1 MAENLIRYELISA
14 FVTLFVVVDPVG
26 VAVVAG
32 GLTHGL
38 SADLRRS
45 IVWRGVA
52 IAGAILIVFAFGGEA
67 LLRALGITLPALR
80 VAGGLLLFLLSI
92 DMVFARPSGI
102 RSPTEPEQAEAHQRN
117 DIAVFPLAFPLLAG
131 PGALTSVV
139 LLMSRA
145 DTPVAA
151 GIVIGALVAV
161 LALAF
166 LALYFTNWLTG
177 LLGVTGA
184 NVIGRISG
192 VILAAL
198 AAQFVLDGLAQG
210 LPRLG

>member
-1 MAENLIRYELISA
+1 MELPLISA

-32 GLTHGL
+32 GLTHGM
-38 SADLRRS
+38 SREAGRS
-45 IVWRGVA
+45 IAWRGA
-52 IAGAILIVFAFGGEA
+52 IIAALILILFAFGGEW

-102 RSPTEPEQAEAHQRN
+102 RNPTGPEQAEASQRN

-131 PGALTSVV
+131 PGAMTSVV
-139 LLMSRA
+139 LLMARA
-145 DTPVAA
+145 PGTIDAA
-151 GIVIGALVAV
+151 GVIVALIVV
-161 LALAF
+161 LALAW
-166 LALYFTNWLTG
+166 LMLRFTDRVTY
-177 LLGVTGA
+177 LLGLTGA
-184 NVIGRISG
+184 NVVGRVSG

-198 AAQFVLDGLAQG
+198 AAQFVLDGLAQAF
-210 LPRLG
+210 PRLP

>member
-1 MAENLIRYELISA
+1 MRFHLISA
-14 FVTLFVVVDPVG
+14 LVTLFVVVDPVG
-26 VAVVAG
+26 VAVVTG

-38 SADLRRS
+38 PAALRHS
-45 IVWRGVA
+45 IAWRGVA
-52 IAGAILIVFAFGGEA
+52 IAGAILIAFAFVGEA

-92 DMVFARPSGI
+92 DMVLARPSGI
-102 RSPTEPEQAEAHQRN
+102 RNPTGPEQAEANQRV

-139 LLMSRA
+139 LLMARA
-145 DTPVAA
+145 DDAIGAA
-151 GIVIGALVAV
+151 IVIGALVIV
-161 LALAF
+161 LALAYAT
-166 LALYFTNWLTG
+166 LRFTSEVAS

-184 NVIGRISG
+184 NVVGRISG

-198 AAQFVLDGLAQG
+198 AAQFVLDGLGQG
-210 LPRLG
+210 LPRPG

>member
-1 MAENLIRYELISA
+1 MLSHLISS

-38 SADLRRS
+38 SAELRRS
-45 IVWRGVA
+45 IAWRGAVT
-52 IAGAILIVFAFGGEA
+52 AGAILIVFAFGGEW

-80 VAGGLLLFLLSI
+80 IAGGSLLFLLSI

-102 RSPTEPEQAEAHQRN
+102 RNPTVPEQAEANQRH

-145 DTPVAA
+145 DGPA
-151 GIVIGALVAV
+151 GMAIVIGALIAV
-161 LALAF
+161 LALA
-166 LALYFTNWLTG
+166 LLGLLFTNRLTAV
-177 LLGVTGA
+177 LGVTGA
-184 NVIGRISG
+184 NVVGRIAG

-198 AAQFVLDGLAQG
+198 AAQFILDGLAQG
-210 LPRLG
+210 LPRLP

>member
-1 MAENLIRYELISA
+1 MHLHLVSA
-14 FVTLFVVVDPVG
+14 IVTLFVVVDPVG

-32 GLTHGL
+32 GLMEGL
-38 SADLRRS
+38 SSELRHS
-45 IVWRGVA
+45 IAWRGVA
-52 IAGAILIVFAFGGEA
+52 IAAAILILFAFGGEW

-80 VAGGLLLFLLSI
+80 IAGGALLFLLSV

-102 RSPTEPEQAEAHQRN
+102 RNPTEPEQAEASHRN

-139 LLMSRA
+139 LLMARA
-145 DTPVAA
+145 EGTAA
-151 GIVIGALVAV
+151 IGVVIGALILV
-161 LALAF
+161 LALA
-166 LALYFTNWLTG
+166 LATLRFADWVTR

-184 NVIGRISG
+184 NVVGRVSG

-198 AAQFVLDGLAQG
+198 AAQFILDGLHG
-210 LPRLG
+210 G

>member
-1 MAENLIRYELISA
+1 MRYDLISA

-26 VAVVAG
+26 VAVVTG

-38 SADLRRS
+38 SAELRHS
-45 IVWRGVA
+45 VAWRGVA
-52 IAGAILIVFAFGGEA
+52 IAAAILIAFAFGGEW

-80 VAGGLLLFLLSI
+80 VAGGVLLFLLSI

-102 RSPTEPEQAEAHQRN
+102 RNPTGPEQAEANQRN

-139 LLMSRA
+139 LLMARA
-145 DTPVAA
+145 RDST
-151 GIVIGALVAV
+151 GIAVVIGALVAV
-161 LALAF
+161 LALAM
-166 LALYFTNWLTG
+166 LALYFAGRVTG
-177 LLGVTGA
+177 ILGVTGA
-184 NVIGRISG
+184 NVVGRVSG

-198 AAQFVLDGLAQG
+198 AAQFVLDGLGQG
-210 LPRLG
+210 LPRLT

>member
-1 MAENLIRYELISA
+1 MHLHLVSA
-14 FVTLFVVVDPVG
+14 IVTLFVVVDPVG

-32 GLTHGL
+32 GLMEGL
-38 SADLRRS
+38 SSELRHS
-45 IVWRGVA
+45 IAWRGVA
-52 IAGAILIVFAFGGEA
+52 IAAAILILFAFGGEW

-80 VAGGLLLFLLSI
+80 IAGGALLFLLSI

-102 RSPTEPEQAEAHQRN
+102 RNPTGPEQAEASHRN
-117 DIAVFPLAFPLLAG
+117 DIAVFPVAFPLLAG

-145 DTPVAA
+145 DSTAA
-151 GIVIGALVAV
+151 IGVVIGALVFV
-161 LALAF
+161 LALA
-166 LALYFTNWLTG
+166 LAMLRFAEWVTR

-184 NVIGRISG
+184 NVVGRVAG

-198 AAQFVLDGLAQG
+198 AAQFILDGLRG
-210 LPRLG
+210 G

>member
-1 MAENLIRYELISA
+1 MHLHLVSA
-14 FVTLFVVVDPVG
+14 IVTLFVVVDPVG

-32 GLTHGL
+32 GLMQGL
-38 SADLRRS
+38 SAELRHS
-45 IVWRGVA
+45 IAWRGVA
-52 IAGAILIVFAFGGEA
+52 IAAAILILFAFGGEW

-80 VAGGLLLFLLSI
+80 IAGGALLFLLSI

-102 RSPTEPEQAEAHQRN
+102 RNPTGPEQAEASHRN

-145 DTPVAA
+145 DDPAA
-151 GIVIGALVAV
+151 IGVVIGALVLV
-161 LALAF
+161 LALA
-166 LALYFTNWLTG
+166 LATLRFAEWVTR

-184 NVIGRISG
+184 NVVGRVAG

-198 AAQFVLDGLAQG
+198 AAQFILDGLRG
-210 LPRLG
+210 G